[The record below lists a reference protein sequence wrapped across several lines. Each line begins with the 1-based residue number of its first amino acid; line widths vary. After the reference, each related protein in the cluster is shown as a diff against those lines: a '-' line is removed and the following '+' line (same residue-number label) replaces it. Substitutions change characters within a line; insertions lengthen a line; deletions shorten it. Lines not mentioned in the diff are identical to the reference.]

1 MMTDKVSARR
11 RLRLDSL
18 RAEGAWQVFLVAVVG
33 WLFCAAGCTT
43 CPSPQTQPFGYSRDC
58 GSYCKPKKPPRS
70 HLEAYAGLSMIA
82 AGGGTAGVG
91 VWKLVQAAD
100 RRDRA
105 GSTNN
110 EYLNDLYNDQADRFE
125 QIGSWTVPIG
135 GAVFATG
142 VVLLV
147 VGLTGDEGEEEHGP
161 PQSGLWDSLRIVPV
175 TSDGSAVG
183 VQVGG
188 SF

>member
-1 MMTDKVSARR
+1 
-11 RLRLDSL
+11 
-18 RAEGAWQVFLVAVVG
+18 
-33 WLFCAAGCTT
+33 
-43 CPSPQTQPFGYSRDC
+43 
-58 GSYCKPKKPPRS
+58 
-70 HLEAYAGLSMIA
+70 MIA
-82 AGGGTAGVG
+82 AGGGAAGVG
-91 VWKLVQAAD
+91 AWKLVQAAD

-105 GSTNN
+105 GSTND

-125 QIGSWTVPIG
+125 RIGSWTVPIG